1 MFREQNHPGHNRFLD
16 LIAQNVIS
24 NSDYAGR
31 NLKYWTDELDLPEY
45 LRANKARWQHLFK

>member
-1 MFREQNHPGHNRFLD
+1 MFREQNHPEYNKFID
-16 LIAQNVIS
+16 TISQNVIS